1 MKSGYKRDQILV
13 VDNKT
18 SCAVD
23 RTFALLWIHFN
34 VLVASLRRAISSDSV
49 FIMAP
54 RGSSLSRDDS
64 ERSRVMSYSAFD
76 ASLYAPV
83 RPISGGKPVL
93 ALDQA
98 AYNMAL
104 YFHKGGGC
112 GNAPAKAAKAI
123 GSTECFVR
131 RAMSRLKEARK
142 KGIDAI
148 YGSHRR
154 GGVTR
159 TLLRD
164 LTEKEKSDIVYAYHE
179 MIMNNEHV
187 TLESLNSM
195 LRQNRKY
202 WNIPEMC
209 NTSLSKVLKN
219 VGIVYGTISLNK
231 VELQMRPELVAWRL
245 RFLQKIQEYRREG
258 YEIAYTDETWYHVND
273 RPRRAWQHKK
283 LNEFPQLMATDER
296 LSTGPKTPGKG
307 QRLILFDVISE
318 QRGKIPDCFA
328 AISGLKANGDYHKTL
343 DSARFLQLF
352 REKVLENANVKTR
365 TVVCID
371 NARYHSERNKTTR
384 IPLGP
389 KTAVV
394 AWCKK
399 NGVEYKGRLVDM
411 QVKLRQMQRERD
423 ATEGC
428 TYLLEQSCEEHRR
441 ETGKDVRILRL
452 PPYHCFLNAI
462 EMYWS
467 VLKEGARKKSLKL
480 TKRTPSASIKLL
492 QEQYNEITVETAIN
506 ECNHARKLQEAW
518 LERDLEVNNKDSSDC
533 TQKRTLASIDSTE
546 NNISANA
553 TPIDDEADFDAMV
566 EELLEDLRIEPED
579 SESSESSSEESEEDE

>member
-1 MKSGYKRDQILV
+1 
-13 VDNKT
+13 
-18 SCAVD
+18 
-23 RTFALLWIHFN
+23 
-34 VLVASLRRAISSDSV
+34 
-49 FIMAP
+49 
-54 RGSSLSRDDS
+54 
-64 ERSRVMSYSAFD
+64 
-76 ASLYAPV
+76 
-83 RPISGGKPVL
+83 
-93 ALDQA
+93 
-98 AYNMAL
+98 
-104 YFHKGGGC
+104 
-112 GNAPAKAAKAI
+112 
-123 GSTECFVR
+123 
-131 RAMSRLKEARK
+131 
-142 KGIDAI
+142 
-148 YGSHRR
+148 
-154 GGVTR
+154 
-159 TLLRD
+159 
-164 LTEKEKSDIVYAYHE
+164 
-179 MIMNNEHV
+179 
-187 TLESLNSM
+187 
-195 LRQNRKY
+195 
-202 WNIPEMC
+202 
-209 NTSLSKVLKN
+209 
-219 VGIVYGTISLNK
+219 
-231 VELQMRPELVAWRL
+231 
-245 RFLQKIQEYRREG
+245 
-258 YEIAYTDETWYHVND
+258 
-273 RPRRAWQHKK
+273 
-283 LNEFPQLMATDER
+283 MATDDR

-566 EELLEDLRIEPED
+566 EELLEDLHIEPED